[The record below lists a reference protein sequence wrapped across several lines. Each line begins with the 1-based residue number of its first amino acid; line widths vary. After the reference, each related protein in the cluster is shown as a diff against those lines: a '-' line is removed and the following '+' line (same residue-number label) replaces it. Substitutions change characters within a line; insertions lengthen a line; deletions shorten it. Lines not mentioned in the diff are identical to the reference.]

1 MGEKSFVYP
10 VLQREDH
17 RFLNVE
23 FDRNFRFADT
33 HVAVGARWVQD
44 TRDEKLLPD
53 VGTLVQEDLE
63 EQ

>member
-1 MGEKSFVYP
+1 MYP

-17 RFLNVE
+17 RFLNIE
-23 FDRNFRFADT
+23 FDRDFGFGDT
-33 HVAVGARWVQD
+33 HVAVGAGWIQD
-44 TRDEKLLPD
+44 TRDEKLLSD